1 MVPTGVNQTA
11 VPMTPETE
19 PPFNPLPPVVIALA
33 VVILGVELLFTLGQR
48 GLIGG
53 PEAVGWRLSAIRDFG
68 FLDPVFDW
76 MISHGSFPLEHMR
89 RFLTYPLIHMNFT
102 HAVFVSIFILAIGK
116 MVGEVLGNL
125 AVLTIF
131 FCSSIAG
138 ALVYG
143 FVLTTDLP
151 LVGGYP
157 GVYGLIGAYTFLMWV
172 SLVATGGNQY
182 RAFTLIG
189 VLLGIQLFFAAFF
202 NSGHD
207 WVADIS
213 GFAAGFLLSF
223 VVSPGGW
230 QRVLGKLRQ
239 R

>member
-1 MVPTGVNQTA
+1 
-11 VPMTPETE
+11 MTPETE
-19 PPFNPLPPVVIALA
+19 SPFNPLPPVVIALA

-48 GLIGG
+48 GIIGG
-53 PEAVGWRLSAIRDFG
+53 PEAVGWRLTAIRDFG
-68 FLDPVFDW
+68 FFDPVFDW
-76 MISHGSFPLEHMR
+76 MIAHGRFPIEHMR
-89 RFLTYPLIHMNFT
+89 RFVTYPLMHMNFT
-102 HAVFVSIFILAIGK
+102 HAVFVAIFILAIGK
-116 MVGEVLGNL
+116 MVGEVLGNV
-125 AVLTIF
+125 AVFSLF
-131 FCSSIAG
+131 FFSSIVG
-138 ALVYG
+138 ALVYSL
-143 FVLTTDLP
+143 VLTTELP

-202 NSGHD
+202 NTGND
-207 WVADIS
+207 WVADIA

-223 VVSPGGW
+223 VVSPGGR